1 MKDLNRLIVL
11 PELEEVENGVSLNS
25 IMESITEQYVDDE
38 NDDRRVPLVNI
49 KQRLQKSIV
58 YLIVRFNINP
68 WLFVKLIMPT
78 LG

>member
-38 NDDRRVPLVNI
+38 NDDRRVP
-49 KQRLQKSIV
+49 
-58 YLIVRFNINP
+58 
-68 WLFVKLIMPT
+68 
-78 LG
+78 